1 MSRCPASLT
10 PHCAQ
15 PLSITLRGVTH
26 HADDCSVDTWRA
38 ATLPLLRRAVGEG
51 AAAGVEVALQRRGLA
66 PAGGGEVLLRVPS
79 LKGGLPQ
86 PLRWTQPGLV
96 KRIRGVAFTERVSPQ
111 AANRMVDAARGVL
124 NPLLPDVYIFTD
136 HRAGKAAGGSPGYG
150 LSLVAE
156 TTTGC
161 ALGVDA
167 VARTGDEG
175 EPDTP
180 DDVGA
185 RVAEALLSEIAAS
198 GAVDGSHQALALF
211 LCAVGPDALASV
223 TLGRL
228 APAAVRLLRDLR
240 DFLGVTFRLEPRA
253 EDGTVLAS
261 CVGLGLGNVAR
272 AVT

>member
-1 MSRCPASLT
+1 
-10 PHCAQ
+10 
-15 PLSITLRGVTH
+15 
-26 HADDCSVDTWRA
+26 
-38 ATLPLLRRAVGEG
+38 
-51 AAAGVEVALQRRGLA
+51 
-66 PAGGGEVLLRVPS
+66 
-79 LKGGLPQ
+79 
-86 PLRWTQPGLV
+86 V

-136 HRAGKAAGGSPGYG
+136 HRSGKAAGASPGFG

-161 ALGVDA
+161 ALGADG
-167 VARTGDEG
+167 VAARGSGEGGAG

-180 DDVGA
+180 DEVGV
-185 RVAEALLSEIAAS
+185 RVAEALLAEIAAS

-228 APAAVRLLRDLR
+228 APSAVRLLRDLR
-240 DFLGVTFRLEPRA
+240 DFLGVTFNLEPRA
-253 EDGTVLAS
+253 EDGTVVAS
-261 CVGLGLGNVAR
+261 CVGLGIGNVAR
-272 AVT
+272 PVT

>member
-1 MSRCPASLT
+1 M
-10 PHCAQ
+10 
-15 PLSITLRGVTH
+15 TH
-26 HADDCSVDTWRA
+26 HSDDCSVDTWRA
-38 ATLPLLRRAVGEG
+38 ASVPLLRRAVGEA
-51 AAAGVEVALQRRGLA
+51 AAAGLDVTLLRRGLA

-79 LKGGLPQ
+79 LKGGLPV

-136 HRAGKAAGGSPGYG
+136 HRSGKAAGGSPGYG

-161 ALGVDA
+161 ALAADA
-167 VARTGDEG
+167 VARHHGDGGGDGGG

-180 DDVGA
+180 DEVGA
-185 RVAEALLSEIAAS
+185 RVAHALLAEIAAA

-211 LCAVGPDALASV
+211 LCAVGPDALSTV

-240 DFLGVTFRLEPRA
+240 DFLGVTFNLEPGGT
-253 EDGTVLAS
+253 GTVTAA
-261 CVGLGLGNVAR
+261 CVGLGVGNVAR